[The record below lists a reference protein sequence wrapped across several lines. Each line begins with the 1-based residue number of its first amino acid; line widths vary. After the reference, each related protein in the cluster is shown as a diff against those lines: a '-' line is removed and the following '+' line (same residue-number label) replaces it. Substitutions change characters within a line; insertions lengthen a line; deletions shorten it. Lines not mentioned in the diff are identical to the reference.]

1 MKRDV
6 GETFHA
12 ELRKDTSDSSSSQ
25 ADLNSV
31 SHAEG
36 HLQGV
41 VIKTENAGSDSELN
55 ENSCSNQFVQG
66 LIADEQSGA
75 EMTQALDVKEACDTE
90 ANISDSDPNKSL
102 NLEAVEGVDDIQ
114 ITGVE
119 VGSVQIPQEN
129 WGPSISMGN
138 FDPLSATGSQAD
150 MTAHSGQD
158 QNSKCR
164 FNKNQNCKRKQKK
177 NG

>member
-1 MKRDV
+1 MD
-6 GETFHA
+6 ETFHG
-12 ELRKDTSDSSSSQ
+12 ELRKNTLDSSNSQ
-25 ADLNSV
+25 ADLNSI

-55 ENSCSNQFVQG
+55 ESSCSNQFVQG

-75 EMTQALDVKEACDTE
+75 EITQALDVKEACNTE
-90 ANISDSDPNKSL
+90 AKITDSDPNKSL
-102 NLEAVEGVDDIQ
+102 NLEAVEDADDIQ
-114 ITGVE
+114 ITGIE
-119 VGSVQIPQEN
+119 VGSVQVPQEN
-129 WGPSISMGN
+129 WGPGISMGN
-138 FDPLSATGSQAD
+138 FDPLAATGSQAD

-164 FNKNQNCKRKQKK
+164 FHKN
-177 NG
+177 